1 MPGGIQLRYPAKYEL
16 RSMLHF
22 IVHGMRLTIALAI
35 VLMACASPTI
45 QPPTQTAQA
54 TKGIGSS
61 AAEINA
67 ALATI
72 ATQTALP
79 SADYQIGPED
89 LLQITLHNIP
99 EATSYQAQS
108 TPIASYRVTPRTVTL
123 RVSQQGMIT
132 LPLLGE
138 IKVLGLTSAGLEREL
153 RNRYDKYIYN
163 PDVGVSVA
171 EYRQRVSVMGS
182 VQKPGV
188 FELSGPKTVIDIL
201 AMAGG
206 VTEKAGTQVHIYRQG
221 AKGRESYVIDLLVL
235 ASNARLINAD
245 NAGLITMPVQA
256 GDVINVPLAGTFFVD
271 GAVKSPGPY
280 PLARRYTLT
289 MALAS
294 AGGVDREL
302 YSSDISIFR
311 RKGSGME
318 NISLDLDAILAGSA
332 ADPQIEADDV
342 ILVPISGARYF
353 VKRFVGQLFSL
364 GGIGPGAFGS

>member
-1 MPGGIQLRYPAKYEL
+1 MSCKTQKM

-22 IVHGMRLTIALAI
+22 IIYRMRLTIALAI

-45 QPPTQTAQA
+45 QTPTQTAQA
-54 TKGIGSS
+54 TKRIGSS

-89 LLQITLHNIP
+89 LLQITVHNIP
-99 EATSYQAQS
+99 EATAYQLQS
-108 TPIASYRVTPRTVTL
+108 SPIASYRVTPRTVTL

-132 LPLLGE
+132 LPLIGE
-138 IKVLGLTSAGLEREL
+138 INVLGLTSAGLEREL
-153 RNRYDKYIYN
+153 RNRYEKYIYN
-163 PDVGVSVA
+163 PDVGVLVT

-182 VQKPGV
+182 VQKPGI
-188 FELSGPKTVIDIL
+188 FELSGPKTVIDML

-221 AKGRESYVIDLLVL
+221 AKGRESHVIDLIVL
-235 ASNARLINAD
+235 ASNATLINAD

-256 GDVINVPLAGTFFVD
+256 GDVINVPPAGNFFVD
-271 GAVKSPGPY
+271 GAVKLPGSY
-280 PLARRYTLT
+280 PMGRRYSLT
-289 MALAS
+289 MALAT

-302 YSSDISIFR
+302 YSSDITIFR

-318 NISLDLDAILAGSA
+318 NISLNLDAILAGSA

-364 GGIGPGAFGS
+364 GGFGPGMVGS